1 MSRETRGTA
10 EPPLKLL
17 VQALLRA
24 HFQQGTQEVTR
35 TQTRA
40 LRCSWLREKLLLWDA
55 LPDLTQPRVAPDGQG
70 TCFLFCSSGS

>member
-10 EPPLKLL
+10 EPALKPL
-17 VQALLRA
+17 VQVLLRV
-24 HFQQGTQEVTR
+24 HFQRGTGEAIR

-40 LRCSWLREKLLLWDA
+40 PRCPWLREKLLLWEA
-55 LPDLTQPRVAPDGQG
+55 LPDLMQTRVAPDGQG